1 MNASAS
7 WRLCASI
14 VLAICA
20 GIVAL
25 APVRASEKLP
35 KNSDWNVLGGN
46 AEAQH
51 YSALDQINGGTV
63 GKLGLAWYADI
74 PSLDGLVGNPLVE
87 DGIVYQSGGLARVFA
102 NDIRTGKL
110 LWEYSPDLDFSRNT
124 IALWANR
131 FNRGLAIWK
140 DKVIVGTGDCRL
152 IAVNRKTGKVM
163 WSVLSCDPAK
173 PEGITGAPRVG
184 GGMVFIGNT
193 CGDAGGARGFV
204 DAFDAE
210 TGAHKWRFYT
220 VPSGIAGENDT
231 AVQRKAA
238 ATWGTDGL
246 KSTKGGGSAWDAL
259 TYDPTL
265 NLLYI
270 GVDGAAP
277 WNPKARAPDAGD
289 ELFTTAIVAVNADTG
304 AYVWHYTTTPHDAWN
319 FDATMHLLVADLR
332 IDGGKRRVVM
342 QAGKNGFFYV
352 LDAKNGKLLRANNF
366 AHVNWASHI
375 DMKTGRP
382 VELPDARY
390 FDGPDYRAVVFPGPA
405 GAHNWHAMSYD
416 ARRGLVYIPVQEI
429 PTLVTITDAPDA
441 SERAGVPRERAGG
454 DNVSFDLLYG
464 LHDPKYRDQLYGEL
478 VAWDPIA
485 NRSRWRAR
493 HVLPING
500 GTLATGGNL
509 VFQGTGDGQFL
520 AYDSTTGKQLWN
532 WQGDG
537 AIQSAPTTVTVDGS
551 QYLLV
556 ASGNAASANLSTYT
570 AALTTTEATRGP
582 SRLLAF
588 KLGGVATLPT
598 RLPTARFE
606 RPSRPRF
613 PKETAHLG
621 QLLFEFNSCVVC
633 HGDDAISAGGTIPDL
648 RRLSDVTYGLLNEI
662 VVGGLYKPAGMPPVP
677 EMTKAE
683 VAAIGAYL
691 TNEAWSAY
699 DEQERKAK
707 TLAK

>member
-1 MNASAS
+1 MKASAS
-7 WRLCASI
+7 LFGGISI
-14 VLAICA
+14 LAVCA
-20 GIVAL
+20 GTVA
-25 APVRASEKLP
+25 APPSTAERQAD
-35 KNSDWNVLGGN
+35 NSNWSVLGGG
-46 AEAQH
+46 ADAQH
-51 YSALDQINGGTV
+51 YSALDQINARTV
-63 GKLGLAWYADI
+63 GTLGLAWHSEI
-74 PSLDGLVGNPLVE
+74 PSLDGLVGNPLVD
-87 DGIVYQSGGLARVFA
+87 DGVVYQSGALARIFA
-102 NDIRTGKL
+102 NDVRTGKL
-110 LWEYSPDLDFSRNT
+110 LWEYSPDLDFGRNT

-152 IAVNRKTGKVM
+152 IAVNRKTGKPM

-184 GGMVFIGNT
+184 GGKVFIGNT

-204 DAFDAE
+204 DAFDAD

-220 VPSGIAGENDT
+220 VPSGKPEENDT
-231 AVQRKAA
+231 PIMRKAA
-238 ATWGTDGL
+238 ASWGTDGL
-246 KSTKGGGSAWDAL
+246 KSTKGGGSAWDAI

-277 WNPKARAPDAGD
+277 WNPKARASDAGD

-319 FDATMHLLVADLR
+319 FDATMHIMVADLQ
-332 IDGGKRRVVM
+332 IDGAKRRVVM

-352 LDAKNGKLLRANNF
+352 LDAKTGKLLRANNF
-366 AHVNWASHI
+366 AQVNWASHI

-390 FDGPDYRAVVFPGPA
+390 FDGPNYRAVVFPGPA

-416 ARRGLVYIPVQEI
+416 ARLGLVYIPVQEI
-429 PTLVTITDAPDA
+429 PTLVTITEAPDA
-441 SERAGVPRERAGG
+441 NERAGVPRERAGG
-454 DNVSFDLLYG
+454 DNVSFDMLYG

-478 VAWDPIA
+478 LAWDPIA

-493 HVLPING
+493 HALPING
-500 GTLATGGNL
+500 GTLATAGNL
-509 VFQGTGDGQFL
+509 VFQGTGEGELL
-520 AYDSTTGKQLWN
+520 AYDSATGKQLWS
-532 WQGDG
+532 WRGDG
-537 AIQSAPTTVTVDGS
+537 AIQSAPTTVMVDGS
-551 QYLLV
+551 QYILV

-570 AALTTTEATRGP
+570 AALTTTVETRGP

-588 KLGGVATLPT
+588 KIGGAAKLPV
-598 RLPTARFE
+598 RSRPPRFE
-606 RPSRPRF
+606 RPSRARF

-648 RRLSDVTYGLLNEI
+648 RRMSDATYGLLHDI
-662 VVGGLYKPAGMPPVP
+662 VIGGLYKPAGMAPVP
-677 EMTKAE
+677 EMTDAE
-683 VAAIGAYL
+683 LAAIGAYL

-699 DEQERKAK
+699 EEQERKAK
-707 TLAK
+707 TPGK